1 MVGECQINGCGWKM
15 NGKASKQHEVNKND
29 DDDDDRLKSFQV
41 PKPAVC
47 LSVGV
52 CVSCRSH
59 LLSLSHQGMCR
70 YLSSLQTVQA
80 LRYLSTVLWC
90 AMYVGRDV
98 ACLVRTPLCN

>member
-47 LSVGV
+47 LSV
-52 CVSCRSH
+52 CVF
-59 LLSLSHQGMCR
+59 LVGLIF
-70 YLSSLQTVQA
+70 YL
-80 LRYLSTVLWC
+80 
-90 AMYVGRDV
+90 
-98 ACLVRTPLCN
+98 CLIKGCVDI

>member
-1 MVGECQINGCGWKM
+1 M

-52 CVSCRSH
+52 FLVGLIFYLCLIKGCV
-59 LLSLSHQGMCR
+59 
-70 YLSSLQTVQA
+70 
-80 LRYLSTVLWC
+80 
-90 AMYVGRDV
+90 DI
-98 ACLVRTPLCN
+98 